1 MIPRPPQLPGLLL
14 AASLGLGC
22 YFLAPWLQ
30 ANIDGWPPLGGVSL
44 AILLGFVFGQFLT
57 PGPQTKPGLKYAEK
71 TVLALAIG
79 LLGARLDGAALAEL
93 GWPTALLLVAM
104 MLVTILAGRGFA
116 HLCGLG
122 PGLGWT
128 LGVGSAVCGSS
139 AIAAAAPFV
148 DAKEEEV
155 ALSVGVV
162 NLLGTLG
169 IFVLPG
175 LVYALGSPAEEAIVL
190 TGGSL
195 HAVGHVVAAG
205 YTVSEEV
212 GIGATAV
219 KMGRIALLVPIV
231 LFLALRQQRLRRAAE
246 RQETDVDFVPPRG
259 LHRLLPGYLLG
270 FLVLAVANSMG
281 WLPSELSS
289 ALGTAAKLA
298 LAVAMAGIGLQLQLR
313 VLLRQGPRALLAG
326 TLVWAVQI
334 VFLALGLQL
343 LAPSA

>member
-1 MIPRPPQLPGLLL
+1 L

-30 ANIDGWPPLGGVSL
+30 ANIEAWPPLGGVSL
-44 AILLGFVFGQFLT
+44 AILLGFVLGQFLT
-57 PGPQTKPGLKYAEK
+57 PGPRTKPGLKYAEK

-79 LLGARLDGAALAEL
+79 LLGAGLNGAALAEL
-93 GWPTALLLVAM
+93 GWSTALLLIGM

-116 HLCGLG
+116 HLFGLG

-148 DAKEEEV
+148 DAKDEDV

-169 IFVLPG
+169 IFLLPG
-175 LVYALGSPAEEAIVL
+175 LVYALGAPAEDAIVL

-205 YTVSEEV
+205 YSVSEEV

-231 LFLALRQQRLRRAAE
+231 LFLAFRQQRHRRAAA
-246 RQETDVDFVPPRG
+246 RLQADADFVPPRV
-259 LHRLLPGYLLG
+259 LHRLLPGYLFG
-270 FLVLAVANSMG
+270 FLLLAIANSMG
-281 WLPSELSS
+281 WLPAELSS
-289 ALGTAAKLA
+289 VLGTAAKIA

-313 VLLRQGPRALLAG
+313 VLLRQGPRALAAG
-326 TLVWAVQI
+326 VLVWAVQI
-334 VFLALGLQL
+334 AFLAIGLQL
-343 LAPSA
+343 LTPSV

>member
-1 MIPRPPQLPGLLL
+1 M

-44 AILLGFVFGQFLT
+44 AILLGFVLGQFVT
-57 PGPQTKPGLKYAEK
+57 PGPGTKPGLKYTEK
-71 TVLALAIG
+71 TVLALAIC
-79 LLGARLDGAALAEL
+79 LLGARLDGGALAAL
-93 GWPTALLLVAM
+93 GWPIALLLVGM

-116 HLCGLG
+116 SLCGLG

-139 AIAAAAPFV
+139 AIAAVAPFV
-148 DAKEEEV
+148 DAKDEEV

-162 NLLGTLG
+162 NLLGTVG
-169 IFVLPG
+169 IFLLPG
-175 LVYALGSPAEEAIVL
+175 LVYALGAPAEDAIVL

-231 LFLALRQQRLRRAAE
+231 LFLAFRQQSQRRASAHL
-246 RQETDVDFVPPRG
+246 QADADFVPPRG

-270 FLVLAVANSMG
+270 FLVLAMANTLG
-281 WLPSELSS
+281 WLPEELSKS
-289 ALGTAAKLA
+289 LGTAAKIA

-313 VLLRQGPRALLAG
+313 VLLKQGPRALLAG
-326 TLVWAVQI
+326 VLVWASQI
-334 VFLALGLQL
+334 AFLALGLAFL
-343 LAPSA
+343 TPSV